1 MDHHHSYLHTT
12 KLKFQVQILLV
23 KNMYI
28 SVHTFASSL
37 SRYVYCMDEH
47 RLTGDVYI
55 YARHITQCISMVYQ
69 RLVKN
74 SRYSSPTPTE

>member
-1 MDHHHSYLHTT
+1 M
-12 KLKFQVQILLV
+12 
-23 KNMYI
+23 
-28 SVHTFASSL
+28 FASSL

-74 SRYSSPTPTE
+74 SRYSSTAPTE